1 MHQYTAI
8 QADHL
13 PGATA
18 CSPAG
23 VLANGVPATLI
34 SGGDELALVTAFKGV
49 DMEATG
55 MSVESVPT

>member
-1 MHQYTAI
+1 MHQYTSI
-8 QADHL
+8 QGISL

-23 VLANGVPATLI
+23 VL
-34 SGGDELALVTAFKGV
+34 SGGEELALAEAFMGV